1 MRISDWSSDV
11 CSSDLIAIDDQLAE
25 PGRAGDVGALA
36 DIDEDR
42 AVETAAGGAGKVVL
56 LGHAAGTAK
65 GSRPLSRR
73 CRSEERRVGKQCAST
88 GRSRWSP
95 VHSKKK
101 QITRRYY

>member
-65 GSRPLSRR
+65 GSRPLSRSCGGMTGTLR
-73 CRSEERRVGKQCAST
+73 GFTPFTLSAIDRKST
-88 GRSRWSP
+88 RLNSS
-95 VHSKKK
+95 H
-101 QITRRYY
+101 